1 MQTRQTAIGRFVPR
15 GVRPL
20 AHFDFRFDAAG
31 LSPGLSSVIQV
42 TVAWAWPG

>member
-20 AHFDFRFDAAG
+20 AHFDFRFDTAG
-31 LSPGLSSVIQV
+31 ISPVLSSVIQD
-42 TVAWAWPG
+42 TLA